1 MLELMLNTFGGQM
14 SVFINTQAG
23 CYFYRSAFFFF
34 FFFFVCWQA
43 EQAVEKALKSYIERR
58 AKEAQVGYCQKNGLA
73 YN

>member
-34 FFFFVCWQA
+34 LFFFCLLTGRTSSGEGF
-43 EQAVEKALKSYIERR
+43 EIIY
-58 AKEAQVGYCQKNGLA
+58 
-73 YN
+73 